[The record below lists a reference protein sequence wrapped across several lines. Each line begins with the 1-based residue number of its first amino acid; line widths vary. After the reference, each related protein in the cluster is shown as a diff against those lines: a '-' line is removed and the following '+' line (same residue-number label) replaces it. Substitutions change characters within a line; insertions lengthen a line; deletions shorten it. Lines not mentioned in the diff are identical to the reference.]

1 MTSPEV
7 DQELERL
14 FAVARVAAAPDA
26 EARARVRARL
36 SQRLAGSGAENPSA
50 GRSRAWLAG
59 GVAVLGT
66 LAITLWMAGKPRA
79 TGTNAAVARAV
90 PGVSAPAPVVSP
102 TTLPEPAPTAVT
114 APAPVLEV
122 PRATP
127 ALRADKPTP
136 SSIQSSPSATE
147 ELPLVRAMQ
156 QALRAG
162 NPGQALVLADDHARR
177 FPRGTLLEEREGV
190 RAVARC
196 QIAAPEAR
204 SLVLSSFLQRFA
216 TSPYAAR
223 VKAACQ

>member
-1 MTSPEV
+1 MTPPEV

-26 EARARVRARL
+26 DARARVRGRL
-36 SQRLAGSGAENPSA
+36 SQRLAGAGTENTAA
-50 GRSRAWLAG
+50 GRSRGWLAG
-59 GVAVLGT
+59 GAAVLGA

-79 TGTNAAVARAV
+79 TSTNAAVARTV
-90 PGVSAPAPVVSP
+90 PGVSAPSPVVSP
-102 TTLPEPAPTAVT
+102 TTLPAPAPTAVA
-114 APAPVLEV
+114 APAPAFEV
-122 PRATP
+122 PRPTP

-136 SSIQSSPSATE
+136 SSSQSSASAAE

-162 NPGQALVLADDHARR
+162 NPEQALVLADDHARR

-196 QIAAPEAR
+196 QIVAPDAR
-204 SLVLSSFLQRFA
+204 SQVLSSFLQRFA